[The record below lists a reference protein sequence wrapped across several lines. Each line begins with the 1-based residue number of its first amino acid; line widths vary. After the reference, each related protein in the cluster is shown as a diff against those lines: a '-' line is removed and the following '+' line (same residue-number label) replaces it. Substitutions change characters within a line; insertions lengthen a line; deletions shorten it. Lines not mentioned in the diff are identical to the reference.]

1 MKKLMILVLALL
13 MTVAMTACGSDN
25 KDSKVDTTEAPAT
38 TEAPKTSEASTEA
51 PATEAPTTAEPTT
64 EAPTTA
70 EPTTEE
76 PTTEEPTTEAP
87 ATEEA
92 TTGEAASE
100 PAGDTAYVNF
110 DKMHFWINGVEF
122 VLGESTLQDMIDS
135 GVVPFRADDLED
147 AGNNLK
153 KNTQSSGF
161 RIDLDKYWS
170 AQVYVLNDTDAGKPA
185 NECYISEIY
194 LPNHP
199 GETQDILKRN

>member
-25 KDSKVDTTEAPAT
+25 KDSKADTTEAPAT

-76 PTTEEPTTEAP
+76 PTTEEPTTEEPTTEAP

-92 TTGEAASE
+92 TTEEVASE

-153 KNTQSSGF
+153 KNTQSSASISTSTGARRSTF
-161 RIDLDKYWS
+161 STIPMPASPRTSATSPRSIFPTIRVRLRIS
-170 AQVYVLNDTDAGKPA
+170 
-185 NECYISEIY
+185 
-194 LPNHP
+194 
-199 GETQDILKRN
+199 